1 MEKLIILDFSNSS
14 VFIYDVAPGTDIN
27 EEYVENLGYNID
39 NISWMVGNMSIH
51 FCNRVLE

>member
-39 NISWMVGNMSIH
+39 NISWMVGKMSIH

>member
-14 VFIYDVAPGTDIN
+14 VFVYDVAPGTDIN

>member
-14 VFIYDVAPGTDIN
+14 VFVYDVASGTDIN